1 MCDGAAWPDAAQ
13 ADNLPSDQALQD
25 LLLDTIALLQARRAA
40 LGEVMIDAALLPLMA
55 QLAVPVAPTPRAQT

>member
-1 MCDGAAWPDAAQ
+1 MFDGTEWPDAAQ
-13 ADNLPSDQALQD
+13 ANSSSSDQARKD